1 MLIGELSKLAG
12 CDAGTIR
19 YYENEGILEKPYRS
33 ASGYRLYSDGHLAQ
47 LNFVL
52 HCRSLGMSLT
62 EIKTLQSFQANPD
75 TPCGAINELIDRQIQ
90 RIKDQMAALHLLGK
104 QLAELRNCCSSD
116 NLRAGEC
123 GIMKALAYAAEAG
136 DQLLHRETTPAAGR

>member
-19 YYENEGILEKPYRS
+19 YYENAGILEKPYRS
-33 ASGYRLYSDGHLAQ
+33 QSGYRVYAESHLAE

-62 EIKTLQSFQANPD
+62 EIKTLQEFRSNPD
-75 TPCGAINELIDRQIQ
+75 APCGAINELVDKQIQ
-90 RIKDQMAALHLLGK
+90 RINEQVAALRLLGK
-104 QLAELRNCCSSD
+104 QLSELRNCCNS
-116 NLRAGEC
+116 NIRVGEC
-123 GIMKALAYAAEAG
+123 GIMKALAYAAEG
-136 DQLLHRETTPAAGR
+136 GEPRHR